1 MQETTVSPVTLLK
14 IQRQTAYRCQA
25 ANKPIHTG
33 QRKPGFQENPE
44 PTSKQW
50 SPALIW
56 CQTAPAGKQ
65 GARISFH
72 TSGQTEQTRAVASFG
87 FGFYR
92 TCTDPR
98 VRACPKCSRAASHTV
113 LNTKLMN
120 STPHS
125 GNAIRSLT
133 ELLHRLTKQKL
144 SHFPD
149 ERSAHNRYLI
159 NTVCLHESTARCL
172 LPTAPLPT
180 THPSPLCK
188 NSSYGMND
196 CVIGC

>member
-1 MQETTVSPVTLLK
+1 MISSQCGGWRQPQQPRNRLQDKLRFLIIRRSSLRRTTTQQRLDQVPVPNQTNKTQEATVSPVTLLK
-14 IQRQTAYRCQA
+14 IQRQAAYRCQA

-50 SPALIW
+50 SPALIC

-98 VRACPKCSRAASHTV
+98 VRACVPQV
-113 LNTKLMN
+113 
-120 STPHS
+120 
-125 GNAIRSLT
+125 
-133 ELLHRLTKQKL
+133 
-144 SHFPD
+144 
-149 ERSAHNRYLI
+149 
-159 NTVCLHESTARCL
+159 
-172 LPTAPLPT
+172 
-180 THPSPLCK
+180 
-188 NSSYGMND
+188 
-196 CVIGC
+196 